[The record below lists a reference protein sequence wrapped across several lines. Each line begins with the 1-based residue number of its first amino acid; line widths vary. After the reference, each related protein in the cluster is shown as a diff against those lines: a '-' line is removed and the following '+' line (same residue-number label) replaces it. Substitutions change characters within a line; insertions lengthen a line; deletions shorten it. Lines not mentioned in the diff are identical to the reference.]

1 MIVNAGKEEIVANYI
16 MSKYTVIKIGDGSD
30 STSPSQL
37 ALDHTVYTHATN
49 VTPTRVGS
57 TLIWN
62 VDFLGSQI
70 PTSGVSEL
78 GIFHDGTGSGSNAG
92 AMLTRVTFTSTG
104 VVAASDTVSFTI
116 RVELK

>member
-1 MIVNAGKEEIVANYI
+1 MIVNAGKEEIAASHIVANYR
-16 MSKYTVIKIGDGSD
+16 TIKIGDGSD

-37 ALDHTVYTHATN
+37 SLDHVVYTHATE

-78 GIFHDGTGSGSNAG
+78 GVFHKTSGE
-92 AMLTRVTFTSTG
+92 MLTRVTFTSTG

>member
-1 MIVNAGKEEIVANYI
+1 MLFI
-16 MSKYTVIKIGDGSD
+16 
-30 STSPSQL
+30 
-37 ALDHTVYTHATN
+37 HTQQKL
-49 VTPTRVGS
+49 PTRVGS

-78 GIFHDGTGSGSNAG
+78 GVFHKTSGE
-92 AMLTRVTFTSTG
+92 MLTRVTFTSTG